1 MTSNNYLRRALGKIL
16 SQSDQQQP
24 LLRQRRLFL
33 ENLEDRRLLAADLT
47 TFICPAPVAPNGAD
61 EAPAVDNG
69 VAIPVFVNG
78 TLTFGDVAD
87 TFPYGKDNTFLLAS
101 NPTATKTIYLDYDG
115 HHSVNNNWNHNI
127 VFPAFSLDGDT
138 NNFSDAE
145 HSRIQKQF
153 IEVVDDYFPFD
164 VNVTT
169 IDPGVEA
176 LRNTGGTDVHWGVR
190 SVNTQVTNGF
200 ANAGGIAH
208 LNSFGLNID
217 DPVFTFNR
225 SISSGGQTNSH
236 EVGHALGLIHDGL
249 GSATY
254 HPGTG
259 SGATSWGPIM
269 GAPFGENMV
278 QWSNG
283 DYADS
288 TTTQNDVNIIR
299 QAANG
304 FDYRGDDH
312 GNAQSTATAL
322 TVTTDTIVDGWG
334 IIHERNDVDYF
345 SFTTGAGNVAIQIDP
360 VASRGSLDAEAT
372 LYDSQGNQVAISNP
386 TDGINASF
394 NENLAAGEYFIKV
407 DGVGKAGVY
416 SDYGSLGYFEI
427 TGTIIKADEPTNEPP
442 TLDSF
447 HPILQI
453 GGDID
458 GEASNDLSGNSV
470 SLSADGSTVA
480 VGAQYNDGN
489 GNRSGHVRIYN
500 NVTGNWAQ
508 IGNDIDGEAA
518 EDQSGNSVSLS
529 ADGSIV
535 AIGARYNDGNG
546 DRSGHVRIYHNVAGS
561 WVQIGNDIDGEAGG
575 DQSGISVSLSADG
588 SAIAVGGYRND
599 GNGDDAGHVR
609 IYNNVAGNW
618 VQIGS
623 DIDGENADDRSGFSV
638 SLSADGTVVGIGTY
652 RNDGNGN
659 ESGHVRIY
667 NNVAGSWTQIGSDI
681 DGENADD
688 RSGWSVSLNA
698 DGSIVAIGGYRND
711 GNGDDAGHVRIYNNV
726 AGNWVQIG
734 SDIDGEDEDDE
745 SGYSVSLSADG
756 TTVAVGARDNDG
768 NGDGSGHVRIYH
780 NVAGNWEKIGSD
792 INGEAVGDR
801 SGSSVSLSAD
811 GSSVAI
817 GAPYNNGNN
826 SGQVQVY
833 QILENNVTLDEDAGE
848 QTINLTGITAGSNEN
863 QPLRVTAS
871 SSNTGLMA
879 DPAVNYTTPNTTG
892 IITIAPLA
900 DQSGTTTITVTVE
913 DGGLDNNLTTTADN
927 LTFSRTFDVTINP
940 VNDVP
945 TLDALSDIT
954 TDEDTPQQ
962 TVNLTG
968 ITAGGGE
975 TQPLKV
981 TATSSNT
988 NLIADPTIT
997 YTTDNSNGSLEFEPL
1012 FDQFGTTTITVTVED
1027 GGLDNNLTTA
1037 ADNLTVSRTFDV
1049 TVNPV
1054 NDVPTLDALSDI
1066 TTDEDAPQ
1074 TVNLTGITAGG
1085 GETQTLIVTATS
1097 ADTNLIPHPSVAYTN
1112 GTNVGTINYTPV
1124 ANQSGTTTVTV
1135 TVEDGGLDNNL
1146 ATSGDNLTVS
1156 RTFTVTVDALDDDPP
1171 TIASIAN
1178 VTIDEDATAQ
1188 TINYNGITAG
1198 FNETQ
1203 TLVVTS
1209 TSSNPSLIA
1218 NPTVTY
1224 TSDEQTGSLS
1234 FTPLSDQFGSATITV
1249 TVEDGGLD
1257 DNLATTADNLTA
1269 TTTFNVVVNP
1279 VNDLPLGDTPAN
1291 ISIAED
1297 TPTTVNITG
1306 IAAGPN
1312 ETQVLR
1318 LSATSNNP
1326 GLIANPTSNYTN
1338 GNTTGTINFTPQADQ
1353 YGTATITVT
1362 VEDGGADNNL
1372 STTGDNLT
1380 SSSTFDVTVTP
1391 VNDAPGQNVIANVTV
1406 TEDSPTQSV
1415 AISGISAGPNE
1426 TQPLHITAVSS
1437 DPSLFADPSVTYTS
1451 GETSGSLSFVPN
1463 ADQYG
1468 TATVTVTIED
1478 GGQDNNLST
1487 AADNLTSSSTFDI
1500 TVSPE
1505 NDAPTQNTHA
1515 DITTAEDATT
1525 QSVNITGITAGP
1537 NETQVLHVTATS
1549 SDSALIAN
1557 PTVNYTSGDTSST
1570 LIFTPIANQYG
1581 TTTVTVTVEDGG
1593 ADNNLSTTADNLTS
1607 STTFDIVVDPVND
1620 APGKAATANVTIN
1633 EDAPSTVAITGIN
1646 AGPNETEILRITAT
1660 SSDTTLVPDP
1670 SVNYTSGSTNGAVV
1684 FTPLTDQYGT
1694 ATVTV
1699 TIEDGGLD
1707 NDLSTPADNLTNSS
1721 TFDVIVNPV
1730 NDVPAGD
1737 AIGNVTVDEDATV
1750 QTINITGLTAGPNET
1765 QPLRVTA
1772 ASSNAGL
1779 LLNPTVNYTSGSQT
1793 GALQFTPLTDQYGSS
1808 TITVTIEDGGLD
1820 NNLATANDNLTST
1833 STFDITVN
1841 PINDA
1846 PVGNSIADIT
1856 VDEDAPTQTIS
1867 LTGISSGPNESQ
1879 PLRVTATSS
1888 DSTILADPS
1897 VSFTTGSDG
1906 TLSFT
1911 PVAMQDGDVTITVAI
1926 EDGGLDNDLS
1936 TAADNLTVT
1945 RDFDITIIPTLGD
1958 YRTPEHKAVILE
1970 QVTRLESGVKSFT
1983 FTTDTTGYYQVVTAT
1998 QFATDVQMAM
2008 PVIID
2013 ALGNTVSSEATGIAA
2028 ERASMT
2034 YNTLL
2039 LQPGTY
2045 QVEVGSFNGA
2055 NERMKLSVS
2064 MPAVTTSA
2072 NLNDRAVELTTGA
2085 VLQNELGVNGLSSG
2099 LFQQMYD
2106 VDLSTPIFHQEFD
2119 ANLDDSLTSFDL
2131 KTVRFNVDKSSPSVT
2146 LSMNSVA
2153 SQMAA
2158 FAPAVAAVGE
2168 MGIAD
2173 TFGMSIYQNP
2183 LSKNDVNGDS
2193 QVTPND
2199 ALIIINHLN
2208 SGATQRLD
2216 ALQLVDSLNV
2226 AGFIDTNGDYNSSP
2240 IDVLQVI
2247 NQLNAMTTDVVVDQ
2261 GAEGEGFVAA
2271 AIHAPMLLQRA
2282 DTADLHFKN
2291 LDVVDPIDVDFG
2303 FNLNEQRGRVVP
2315 AAATWSAEVDELF
2328 GDDDLDDL
2336 ADQENLVDFS
2346 DSISAH

>member
-1 MTSNNYLRRALGKIL
+1 M
-16 SQSDQQQP
+16 Q
-24 LLRQRRLFL
+24 
-33 ENLEDRRLLAADLT
+33 
-47 TFICPAPVAPNGAD
+47 
-61 EAPAVDNG
+61 
-69 VAIPVFVNG
+69 
-78 TLTFGDVAD
+78 
-87 TFPYGKDNTFLLAS
+87 
-101 NPTATKTIYLDYDG
+101 
-115 HHSVNNNWNHNI
+115 
-127 VFPAFSLDGDT
+127 
-138 NNFSDAE
+138 
-145 HSRIQKQF
+145 
-153 IEVVDDYFPFD
+153 VVDDFFPFD

-169 IDPGVEA
+169 IDPGAAA
-176 LRNTGGTDVHWGVR
+176 LMNTGDTDVHWGVR
-190 SVNTQVTNGF
+190 SVNTQRVAGDGF
-200 ANAGGIAH
+200 GSAGGIAH
-208 LNSFGLNID
+208 LNSFGANVD
-217 DPVFTFNR
+217 DPVFAFNKG
-225 SISSGGQTNSH
+225 INNGGMTISH

-249 GSATY
+249 GGSAY

-259 SGATSWGPIM
+259 SGSTSWGPIM
-269 GAPFGENMV
+269 GAPFGRNMV

-283 DYADS
+283 DYANS
-288 TTTQNDVNIIR
+288 TTTENDVNIIR
-299 QAANG
+299 KTANG
-304 FDYRGDDH
+304 FDYRSDDH
-312 GNAQSTATAL
+312 GNTQSTATAL

-345 SFTTGAGNVAIQIDP
+345 SFTTGAGNVVIQIDP
-360 VASRGSLDAEAT
+360 VADRGSLDVEAT
-372 LYDSQGNQVAISNP
+372 LYNSLGNQIAISNP
-386 TDGINASF
+386 ADGINASF
-394 NENLAAGEYFIKV
+394 NENLAAGEYIVKV
-407 DGVGKAGVY
+407 DGIGKAGVY
-416 SDYGSLGYFEI
+416 SDYGSLGFFEI
-427 TGTIIKADEPTNEPP
+427 NGTIIKATNEPP
-442 TLDSF
+442 T
-447 HPILQI
+447 I
-453 GGDID
+453 
-458 GEASNDLSGNSV
+458 N
-470 SLSADGSTVA
+470 
-480 VGAQYNDGN
+480 
-489 GNRSGHVRIYN
+489 
-500 NVTGNWAQ
+500 
-508 IGNDIDGEAA
+508 
-518 EDQSGNSVSLS
+518 
-529 ADGSIV
+529 
-535 AIGARYNDGNG
+535 
-546 DRSGHVRIYHNVAGS
+546 
-561 WVQIGNDIDGEAGG
+561 
-575 DQSGISVSLSADG
+575 
-588 SAIAVGGYRND
+588 AIAN
-599 GNGDDAGHVR
+599 
-609 IYNNVAGNW
+609 I
-618 VQIGS
+618 
-623 DIDGENADDRSGFSV
+623 
-638 SLSADGTVVGIGTY
+638 
-652 RNDGNGN
+652 
-659 ESGHVRIY
+659 
-667 NNVAGSWTQIGSDI
+667 
-681 DGENADD
+681 
-688 RSGWSVSLNA
+688 
-698 DGSIVAIGGYRND
+698 
-711 GNGDDAGHVRIYNNV
+711 
-726 AGNWVQIG
+726 
-734 SDIDGEDEDDE
+734 
-745 SGYSVSLSADG
+745 
-756 TTVAVGARDNDG
+756 
-768 NGDGSGHVRIYH
+768 
-780 NVAGNWEKIGSD
+780 
-792 INGEAVGDR
+792 
-801 SGSSVSLSAD
+801 
-811 GSSVAI
+811 
-817 GAPYNNGNN
+817 
-826 SGQVQVY
+826 
-833 QILENNVTLDEDAGE
+833 TLDEDFLPLGV
-848 QTINLTGITAGSNEN
+848 NLSGITSGTGES
-863 QPLRVTAS
+863 QPIRVTAS

-879 DPAVNYTTPNTTG
+879 DPAVNYTTPNATG
-892 IITIAPLA
+892 IITIAPLADQSGTSTITVTVEDGGVDNNLATTHNNATITTTFVVTVNAVNDDAPTIAAIANIAVDEDSGNTIVNFAGVTAGPSEVQPLRVTAVSSNATLMGDPTVTYNSPNTTGTLTVAPLA

-913 DGGLDNNLTTTADN
+913 DGGPDANLSTPGDNVFQTE
-927 LTFSRTFDVTINP
+927 TFDVV
-940 VNDVP
+940 VNALTDDAP
-945 TLDALSDIT
+945 TLDTIT
-954 TDEDTPQQ
+954 NASGDEDAAGS
-962 TVNLTG
+962 VDLTG
-968 ITAGGGE
+968 ITAG
-975 TQPLKV
+975 
-981 TATSSNT
+981 
-988 NLIADPTIT
+988 
-997 YTTDNSNGSLEFEPL
+997 TD
-1012 FDQFGTTTITVTVED
+1012 
-1027 GGLDNNLTTA
+1027 
-1037 ADNLTVSRTFDV
+1037 
-1049 TVNPV
+1049 
-1054 NDVPTLDALSDI
+1054 
-1066 TTDEDAPQ
+1066 
-1074 TVNLTGITAGG
+1074 
-1085 GETQTLIVTATS
+1085 ETQTLIVTATS

-1112 GTNVGTINYTPV
+1112 GTTVGTINYTPV
-1124 ANQSGTTTVTV
+1124 ANQSGSTTVTV

-1146 ATSGDNLTVS
+1146 ATSGDNLTIS
-1156 RTFTVTVDALDDDPP
+1156 RTFTVTVNALNDDPP

-1257 DNLATTADNLTA
+1257 DNLATAADNLTA
-1269 TTTFNVVVNP
+1269 TTTFDVVVNP

-1318 LSATSNNP
+1318 LSATSNNL

-1353 YGTATITVT
+1353 NGTATITVT

-1415 AISGISAGPNE
+1415 AINGISAGPNE
-1426 TQPLHITAVSS
+1426 TQSLHITAVSS
-1437 DPSLFADPSVTYTS
+1437 DPSLLADPSVTYNN

-1487 AADNLTSSSTFDI
+1487 AADNLTSSTTFDI
-1500 TVSPE
+1500 TVSPD
-1505 NDAPTQNTHA
+1505 NDAPTQNTPA
-1515 DITTAEDATT
+1515 DITTAEDAIT

-1537 NETQVLHVTATS
+1537 NETQVLQVTATS
-1549 SDSALIAN
+1549 SDSTLIAN
-1557 PTVNYTSGDTSST
+1557 PTVNYISGDTSST
-1570 LIFTPIANQYG
+1570 LHFTPIANQYG

-1593 ADNNLSTTADNLTS
+1593 ADNNLTTTEDNLTS
-1607 STTFDIVVDPVND
+1607 SSTFDIVVDPVND
-1620 APGKAATANVTIN
+1620 APGKAANANVTIN
-1633 EDAPSTVAITGIN
+1633 EDAPATVAITGIN
-1646 AGPNETEILRITAT
+1646 AGPNETEIVRITAT
-1660 SSDTTLVPDP
+1660 SSDATLVPDP
-1670 SVNYTSGSTNGAVV
+1670 SVSYTSGSTNGAVV

-1707 NDLSTPADNLTNSS
+1707 NNLATPADNLSNSS

-1737 AIGNVTVDEDATV
+1737 TIGNVTVDEDAAS

-1772 ASSNAGL
+1772 TSSNAGL
-1779 LLNPTVNYTSGSQT
+1779 LLNPTVNYTSGNET

-1833 STFDITVN
+1833 STFDITIN

-1846 PVGNSIADIT
+1846 PAGNNIADIT

-1867 LTGISSGPNESQ
+1867 LTGINSGPNETQ

-1888 DSTILADPS
+1888 DSTILANPV
-1897 VSFTTGSDG
+1897 VSLTAGSDVG
-1906 TLSFT
+1906 TLNFT

-1945 RDFDITIIPTLGD
+1945 RDFDITILPTLGD
-1958 YRTPEHKAVILE
+1958 YRTPDHKAVVLE
-1970 QVTRLESGVKSFT
+1970 QVTRLKSGVKSFT

-2013 ALGNTVSSEATGIAA
+2013 ALGNTVSTEATGIAA
-2028 ERASMT
+2028 ERESMT

-2055 NERMKLSVS
+2055 NERMKLSVG

-2099 LFQQMYD
+2099 LFQQMYN
-2106 VDLSTPIFHQEFD
+2106 VDLSTSIFHQEFD

-2131 KTVRFNVDKSSPSVT
+2131 KTVRFNVDKSSPSVS
-2146 LSMNSVA
+2146 LSMNAVA
-2153 SQMAA
+2153 SHTPA
-2158 FAPAVAAVGE
+2158 FAPAVTADGE
-2168 MGIAD
+2168 MGVAD

-2183 LSKNDVNGDS
+2183 LSMNDVNGDS

-2226 AGFIDTNGDYNSSP
+2226 SGFIDTNGDYNSSP

-2261 GAEGEGFVAA
+2261 GAEGEGFVTA
-2271 AIHAPMLLQRA
+2271 AIRVPMLLQRA
-2282 DTADLHFKN
+2282 NTADLHFES
-2291 LDVVDPIDVDFG
+2291 LDVVDPVDVDFG
-2303 FNLNEQRGRVVP
+2303 FNLNEQRGSVTPTV
-2315 AAATWSAEVDELF
+2315 AATTWSAEVDELF
-2328 GDDDLDDL
+2328 GDDDLENL

>member
-1 MTSNNYLRRALGKIL
+1 MASNNFLRRALGKIL

-47 TFICPAPVAPNGAD
+47 TFVCPAPVAPNGAD
-61 EAPAVDNG
+61 EAPAVDTG
-69 VAIPVFVNG
+69 VAIPVFVDG

-176 LRNTGGTDVHWGVR
+176 LRNTGGTDVQWGVR
-190 SVNTQVTNGF
+190 AVNTQVTNGF

-236 EVGHALGLIHDGL
+236 EVGHALGLSHDGL

-299 QAANG
+299 KAANG

-360 VASRGSLDAEAT
+360 VASRGSLDVEAT
-372 LYDSQGNQVAISNP
+372 LYDSQGQFVAISNP

-394 NENLAAGEYFIKV
+394 NQNLAAGEYFIKV

-427 TGTIIKADEPTNEPP
+427 TGTIIKATNEPP
-442 TLDSF
+442 T
-447 HPILQI
+447 I
-453 GGDID
+453 
-458 GEASNDLSGNSV
+458 N
-470 SLSADGSTVA
+470 
-480 VGAQYNDGN
+480 
-489 GNRSGHVRIYN
+489 
-500 NVTGNWAQ
+500 
-508 IGNDIDGEAA
+508 
-518 EDQSGNSVSLS
+518 
-529 ADGSIV
+529 
-535 AIGARYNDGNG
+535 
-546 DRSGHVRIYHNVAGS
+546 
-561 WVQIGNDIDGEAGG
+561 
-575 DQSGISVSLSADG
+575 
-588 SAIAVGGYRND
+588 AIA
-599 GNGDDAGHVR
+599 
-609 IYNNVAGNW
+609 
-618 VQIGS
+618 
-623 DIDGENADDRSGFSV
+623 
-638 SLSADGTVVGIGTY
+638 
-652 RNDGNGN
+652 
-659 ESGHVRIY
+659 
-667 NNVAGSWTQIGSDI
+667 
-681 DGENADD
+681 
-688 RSGWSVSLNA
+688 
-698 DGSIVAIGGYRND
+698 
-711 GNGDDAGHVRIYNNV
+711 
-726 AGNWVQIG
+726 
-734 SDIDGEDEDDE
+734 
-745 SGYSVSLSADG
+745 
-756 TTVAVGARDNDG
+756 
-768 NGDGSGHVRIYH
+768 
-780 NVAGNWEKIGSD
+780 
-792 INGEAVGDR
+792 
-801 SGSSVSLSAD
+801 
-811 GSSVAI
+811 
-817 GAPYNNGNN
+817 
-826 SGQVQVY
+826 
-833 QILENNVTLDEDAGE
+833 NVTLDEDFLPLGV
-848 QTINLTGITAGSNEN
+848 NLSGITSGTGEA
-863 QPLRVTAS
+863 QPIRVTAS

-879 DPAVNYTTPNTTG
+879 DPTVNYTSPNATG

-913 DGGLDNNLTTTADN
+913 DGGIDNNLTTTADN
-927 LTFSRTFDVTINP
+927 LTFNRTFDVTVNP
-940 VNDVP
+940 VNDPP
-945 TLDALSDIT
+945 TIAAIANIAV
-954 TDEDTPQQ
+954 DEDSGG
-962 TVNLTG
+962 TVVNFAG
-968 ITAGGGE
+968 ITAGPGE
-975 TQPLKV
+975 VQPLRV
-981 TATSSNT
+981 TAVSSNT
-988 NLIADPTIT
+988 TLMGNPTVTYNSPNTTGTLTVAPLADQ
-997 YTTDNSNGSLEFEPL
+997 S
-1012 FDQFGTTTITVTVED
+1012 GTTTITVTVED
-1027 GGLDNNLTTA
+1027 GGPDANLSTPSDNVFQTE
-1037 ADNLTVSRTFDV
+1037 TFDV
-1049 TVNPV
+1049 VVNALT
-1054 NDVPTLDALSDI
+1054 DDAPTLDAI
-1066 TTDEDAPQ
+1066 TNTTGNEDAA
-1074 TVNLTGITAGG
+1074 VSVDLTGITAGTD
-1085 GETQTLIVTATS
+1085 ETQTLIVTATS

-1112 GTNVGTINYTPV
+1112 GTTVGTINYTPV

-1218 NPTVTY
+1218 TPSVTY
-1224 TSDEQTGSLS
+1224 TSDDQTGSLS

-1257 DNLATTADNLTA
+1257 DDLATAADNLTT
-1269 TTTFNVVVNP
+1269 TTTFDVVVNP
-1279 VNDLPLGDTPAN
+1279 VNDLPMGDTPAN
-1291 ISIAED
+1291 ITIAED
-1297 TPTTVNITG
+1297 TPTIVNITG
-1306 IAAGPN
+1306 ITAGPN
-1312 ETQVLR
+1312 ETQSLR
-1318 LSATSNNP
+1318 LSATSDTP
-1326 GLIANPTSNYTN
+1326 GLIANPTGNYTN

-1353 YGTATITVT
+1353 YGTATITVI

-1372 STTGDNLT
+1372 STPADNLT

-1391 VNDAPGQNVIANVTV
+1391 VNDTPGQNVVTNVTV
-1406 TEDSPTQSV
+1406 AEDSPTQFV
-1415 AISGISAGPNE
+1415 AINGISAGPNE

-1437 DPSLFADPSVTYTS
+1437 DPSLFTDPSVTYAS
-1451 GETSGSLSFVPN
+1451 ADTSGSLSFVPN
-1463 ADQYG
+1463 ANQYG
-1468 TATVTVTIED
+1468 TATVTITIED
-1478 GGQDNNLST
+1478 GGQDNDLST

-1505 NDAPTQNTHA
+1505 NDAPTQTTPA
-1515 DITTAEDATT
+1515 DITTSEDAIT

-1549 SDSALIAN
+1549 SDSTLIAN
-1557 PTVNYTSGDTSST
+1557 PTVNYTSGDTIST
-1570 LIFTPIANQYG
+1570 LHFTPIANQYG

-1593 ADNNLSTTADNLTS
+1593 LDNNLTTPADNLTS

-1620 APGKAATANVTIN
+1620 APSKAANANVTIN
-1633 EDAPSTVAITGIN
+1633 EDTPSTVAITGIN
-1646 AGPNETEILRITAT
+1646 AGPNETETLRITAT

-1670 SVNYTSGSTNGAVV
+1670 SVNYTNGNTNGDVV

-1721 TFDVIVNPV
+1721 TFAVIVNPV
-1730 NDVPAGD
+1730 NDLPAGD
-1737 AIGNVTVDEDATV
+1737 TIENVTVDEDVTL

-1772 ASSNAGL
+1772 TSSNAGL

-1808 TITVTIEDGGLD
+1808 TITVTVEDGGLD

-1856 VDEDAPTQTIS
+1856 VDEDDPIQTIS
-1867 LTGISSGPNESQ
+1867 LTGIGSGPNESQ
-1879 PLRVTATSS
+1879 PVRVTATSS
-1888 DSTILADPS
+1888 DSTILADPIIS
-1897 VSFTTGSDG
+1897 LTNGSAVG
-1906 TLSFT
+1906 ALNFT
-1911 PVAMQDGDVTITVAI
+1911 PIAMQDGDVTITVAI

-1945 RDFDITIIPTLGD
+1945 RDFDITILPTLGD
-1958 YRTPEHKAVILE
+1958 YRTPEHKAVVLE

-1998 QFATDVQMAM
+1998 QFATDVQMTM

-2013 ALGNTVSSEATGIAA
+2013 VLGNIVSTEATGTVA
-2028 ERASMT
+2028 EQNSMT

-2045 QVEVGSFNGA
+2045 QVEVGSFDGG

-2064 MPAVTTSA
+2064 MPAVTTSE
-2072 NLNDRAVELTTGA
+2072 NLNDRAVDLTTGA

-2131 KTVRFNVDKSSPSVT
+2131 KTVRFNAEKSSPAVT
-2146 LSMNSVA
+2146 LSMNAVA

-2168 MGIAD
+2168 MGVAD

-2183 LSKNDVNGDS
+2183 LSTNDVNGDS

-2216 ALQLVDSLNV
+2216 ALQFVDSLNV
-2226 AGFIDTNGDYNSSP
+2226 SGFIDTNGDYNSSP

-2271 AIHAPMLLQRA
+2271 VTQVPLLLPDA
-2282 DTADLHFKN
+2282 NTTVDLHFER
-2291 LDVVDPIDVDFG
+2291 LDALNSVDVDFG
-2303 FNLNEQRGRVVP
+2303 FNLNAQRASVT
-2315 AAATWSAEVDELF
+2315 AQSATWSTKVDELF
-2328 GDDDLDDL
+2328 GNDDLENL
-2336 ADQENLVDFS
+2336 ADQEDLVDLS
-2346 DSISAH
+2346 GSISGD